1 MDLKKRMISLL
12 LSLVLCGA
20 VFVPPASSASSTV
33 YFTSINDNLRPL
45 TADTMPTWSGGV
57 LYVPYTVFLAQ
68 YNGGFKL
75 VDVDYSYIHTSTT
88 HKLTLYTLQQML
100 TFDLKNGTCRE
111 EISGESYPAQA
122 IMRNGI
128 PYLPVVMVCNFFGLD
143 FSYTAFS
150 QGYLVRINND
160 SVVLSDAKLIDAAS
174 NLINRYLREYNQ
186 SINPA
191 PDTTTPTSPPSE
203 PDESNTTNVSTYLA
217 FLCKDGQGLDQILS
231 ALDSA
236 GNQALFFFT
245 PEALEQED
253 DLVRRIL
260 GTGHSVG
267 ILADGGTLD
276 QTRALLE
283 EGNRALEHL
292 AYTRTTVAYVPD
304 GQRELLELE
313 GWVCWD
319 QTMALSP
326 SGTVGPNTFAVNTL
340 NRLEGRT
347 RTTYL
352 TLEGGENTARIL
364 SALLRQLRYEHFVV
378 YTPMETRL

>member
-1 MDLKKRMISLL
+1 M
-12 LSLVLCGA
+12 
-20 VFVPPASSASSTV
+20 
-33 YFTSINDNLRPL
+33 
-45 TADTMPTWSGGV
+45 
-57 LYVPYTVFLAQ
+57 PYTVFLAQ

-267 ILADGGTLD
+267 ILAEGGTLD

-304 GQRELLELE
+304 GQRELLEQE

>member
-33 YFTSINDNLRPL
+33 YFTSLNDNLRPV
-45 TADTMPTWSGGV
+45 TADPMPTWSGGV

-191 PDTTTPTSPPSE
+191 PDTTTPTSPPTE
-203 PDESNTTNVSTYLA
+203 PDESNTPNLSTYLA
-217 FLCKDGQGLDQILS
+217 ILCKDGQGLDQILS
-231 ALDSA
+231 ALESA
-236 GNQALFFFT
+236 GYLGLLFFS

-260 GTGHSVG
+260 GNGHSVG
-267 ILADGGTLD
+267 ILAEGGTPD

-283 EGNRALEHL
+283 EGNR
-292 AYTRTTVAYVPD
+292 D
-304 GQRELLELE
+304 GSMHTNYPREIAELLPLLTSLWLLPSVFPASREQMKRKFLFLGEMLEKMGVPLMDDSIRNLVDDFFDQIPEELPE
-313 GWVCWD
+313 K
-319 QTMALSP
+319 
-326 SGTVGPNTFAVNTL
+326 
-340 NRLEGRT
+340 
-347 RTTYL
+347 
-352 TLEGGENTARIL
+352 
-364 SALLRQLRYEHFVV
+364 
-378 YTPMETRL
+378 

>member
-191 PDTTTPTSPPSE
+191 PDTTTPTSPPTE

-217 FLCKDGQGLDQILS
+217 FLCKDGQGLDQFLS
-231 ALDSA
+231 ALVSA

-267 ILADGGTLD
+267 ILAEGGTPD
-276 QTRALLE
+276 QTRTLLE

-304 GQRELLELE
+304 GQRELLEQE

>member
-128 PYLPVVMVCNFFGLD
+128 PYLPVVML
-143 FSYTAFS
+143 
-150 QGYLVRINND
+150 
-160 SVVLSDAKLIDAAS
+160 
-174 NLINRYLREYNQ
+174 
-186 SINPA
+186 
-191 PDTTTPTSPPSE
+191 
-203 PDESNTTNVSTYLA
+203 
-217 FLCKDGQGLDQILS
+217 
-231 ALDSA
+231 
-236 GNQALFFFT
+236 
-245 PEALEQED
+245 
-253 DLVRRIL
+253 
-260 GTGHSVG
+260 
-267 ILADGGTLD
+267 
-276 QTRALLE
+276 
-283 EGNRALEHL
+283 
-292 AYTRTTVAYVPD
+292 
-304 GQRELLELE
+304 
-313 GWVCWD
+313 
-319 QTMALSP
+319 
-326 SGTVGPNTFAVNTL
+326 
-340 NRLEGRT
+340 
-347 RTTYL
+347 
-352 TLEGGENTARIL
+352 
-364 SALLRQLRYEHFVV
+364 
-378 YTPMETRL
+378 

>member
-1 MDLKKRMISLL
+1 
-12 LSLVLCGA
+12 
-20 VFVPPASSASSTV
+20 
-33 YFTSINDNLRPL
+33 
-45 TADTMPTWSGGV
+45 
-57 LYVPYTVFLAQ
+57 
-68 YNGGFKL
+68 
-75 VDVDYSYIHTSTT
+75 
-88 HKLTLYTLQQML
+88 
-100 TFDLKNGTCRE
+100 
-111 EISGESYPAQA
+111 
-122 IMRNGI
+122 
-128 PYLPVVMVCNFFGLD
+128 MVCNFFGLD

-191 PDTTTPTSPPSE
+191 PDTTTPTSPPTE

-217 FLCKDGQGLDQILS
+217 FLCKDGHGLDQILS

-304 GQRELLELE
+304 GQRELLEQINAS
-313 GWVCWD
+313 GIGPQGFGG
-319 QTMALSP
+319 QTTCLGLAVETAPTHVAGLP
-326 SGTVGPNTFAVNTL
+326 VAVNVSCHV
-340 NRLEGRT
+340 T
-347 RTTYL
+347 RR
-352 TLEGGENTARIL
+352 A
-364 SALLRQLRYEHFVV
+364 SAEL
-378 YTPMETRL
+378 

>member
-1 MDLKKRMISLL
+1 M
-12 LSLVLCGA
+12 
-20 VFVPPASSASSTV
+20 
-33 YFTSINDNLRPL
+33 
-45 TADTMPTWSGGV
+45 
-57 LYVPYTVFLAQ
+57 
-68 YNGGFKL
+68 
-75 VDVDYSYIHTSTT
+75 
-88 HKLTLYTLQQML
+88 
-100 TFDLKNGTCRE
+100 
-111 EISGESYPAQA
+111 
-122 IMRNGI
+122 
-128 PYLPVVMVCNFFGLD
+128 
-143 FSYTAFS
+143 
-150 QGYLVRINND
+150 
-160 SVVLSDAKLIDAAS
+160 VLSDAKLIDAAS

-191 PDTTTPTSPPSE
+191 PDTTTPTSPPTE

-217 FLCKDGQGLDQILS
+217 FLCKDGHGLDQILS